1 MALSLRASHALASLA
16 LVAQT
21 AGGEAH
27 AAMPADIAHG
37 YVQQAGAAAQAARG
51 QQFFNATHG
60 GQWRC
65 ASCHGALPTTP
76 GQHAAT
82 GKAIAPLA
90 PAFNPARFTDA
101 AKVEKWFRR
110 NCRDVTGRECTPA
123 EKADVVAWLMSLK
136 P

>member
-1 MALSLRASHALASLA
+1 MALSLRASLTSSALLALA
-16 LVAQT
+16 
-21 AGGEAH
+21 AGAAAH
-27 AAMPADIAHG
+27 AAMPADIARG
-37 YVQQAGAAAQAARG
+37 YEQQAGSAAQAARG

-101 AKVEKWFRR
+101 TKVEKWFGR
-110 NCRDVTGRECTPA
+110 NCRDVVGRECTPA